1 MFAEALTTI
10 IRRLEGAKAQG
21 SLEHYALV
29 GGFAVAAWGVPRAT
43 QDLDFAL
50 VLGEA
55 DPADVS
61 RQLEAVFHPGG
72 PDDPLRGVFRARVSV
87 ADQEVPV
94 QLIIL
99 PGAWTSIIVDGI
111 VPLTVFGSTVP
122 VVSWKALILLKL
134 YAGGPQDLLDAQKIL
149 AVCHPTPSDI
159 EDLVRLAGQVQLE
172 TAVRSLT
179 AGS

>member
-55 DPADVS
+55 DPAEVS

-72 PDDPLRGVFRARVSV
+72 PDDPLRGVFRTQVSV
-87 ADQEVPV
+87 ADREVPV

-99 PGAWTSIIVDGI
+99 PGAWTSIIVHGI
-111 VPLTVFGSTVP
+111 VPLTVFGCNVP
-122 VVSWKALILLKL
+122 VVSWQALILLKL
-134 YAGGPQDLLDAQKIL
+134 YAGGPQDLFDAQKIL
-149 AVCHPTPSDI
+149 SVRHPTPDEL
-159 EDLVRLAGQVQLE
+159 EDLARLAARVQLE
-172 TAVRSLT
+172 AAVRSLT
-179 AGS
+179 AA